1 MKRKVITIIIGIV
14 CVIVAAVCLNQFVFS
29 TKVTHIKDA
38 DNQKVQK
45 AYDLL
50 ANAYLDDGEEA
61 EVYYTD
67 FIKTNKEIGEGNHQ
81 AVLENGKDAK
91 VYYAEKKKN
100 TDDTT
105 PEAVKEYDSDMVE
118 LDYTDV
124 AKYKVSVEKSG
135 LYYLNIDYMSVGESL
150 SDYTVSATIN
160 GKQQYSEM
168 NTIALPILWTDV
180 DTDKY
185 VGSDEKKDF
194 PLDSYGDEM
203 APSQNRIQKWTNTY
217 LYNNTYVS
225 STPLCFY
232 LEKGENEINIENV
245 SSGGLALGKLMVQE
259 AKTNVASYKDY
270 AAQHQDAEL
279 VTAEDDQLEIDA
291 VYYTQKNSTDAVY
304 GTDTNT
310 SLTRFNIDHEK
321 LNTLQWNSA
330 GNEIVYTFNVKKTGN
345 YNIAFHYDNGKKEF
359 QSFETIK
366 IDGEVPFE
374 EMYNYAFEPVSSG
387 YENVTLADKNG
398 NNYNFYLTEGKHTIA
413 IKQEN
418 EPVMEAY
425 RYALLLQQHLTDF
438 QLEITKITGSDVD
451 TERNWKMTKYIP
463 EISDYLNAYETIIKH
478 IRYLLQDYSPN
489 GNSSAILAYLDEAQ
503 QFIKTM
509 KKYPDEIALHTKDL
523 TGAENSILVSLSN
536 FTTEVTSNEFTLD
549 RIYIYGE
556 KNQIK
561 SANPS
566 LASSMWTGIRS
577 LVNTFTSDKYATGAK
592 EDSETLTIWVNRA
605 ITHVD
610 LLQKMVDTEFVPY
623 YKEQTGK
630 DIKVKVSTMPDVS
643 KLTLAIAADQT
654 PDVALGLMSYVPFDL
669 SSRGALY
676 DLTKFDDFWTV
687 ARRFPTGSF
696 VSYVYNEG
704 MYAIPETT
712 DFNAIVYRTD
722 IFKNLGLKVPDTWDD
737 LIEILP
743 TLQRYGMNFY
753 HNISLGATG
762 YKWFYQTAP
771 MILQNGGELYTQDDN
786 GLITTGIDSKKSV
799 KGLQLLGDLFTKYS
813 LDTSVQTFF
822 NSFRYSVLPIGIVGM
837 EDYTLIK
844 NGAKELDGKWAIS
857 QYLGTKQEDG
867 TVNRTFVANGTGGA
881 IFNAS
886 DKKQEAWEFLKWWTS
901 KSVQTEYT
909 YTLRSSYGKTFFWL
923 SANRAALENNPMDE
937 ADKKIITEQINYVTD
952 VTRTPGQYLLER
964 TISNIWTTMVFD
976 GTAGQVAVD
985 EAKNDV
991 NKEIVRKMK
1000 ELGYYDENG
1009 KMVKKFKLQG
1019 YDWIKENQDK
1029 AKADPGEEV
1038 SSNE

>member
-1 MKRKVITIIIGIV
+1 
-14 CVIVAAVCLNQFVFS
+14 
-29 TKVTHIKDA
+29 
-38 DNQKVQK
+38 
-45 AYDLL
+45 
-50 ANAYLDDGEEA
+50 
-61 EVYYTD
+61 
-67 FIKTNKEIGEGNHQ
+67 
-81 AVLENGKDAK
+81 
-91 VYYAEKKKN
+91 
-100 TDDTT
+100 
-105 PEAVKEYDSDMVE
+105 
-118 LDYTDV
+118 
-124 AKYKVSVEKSG
+124 
-135 LYYLNIDYMSVGESL
+135 MSVGESL

-245 SSGGLALGKLMVQE
+245 SSGGLALGKLMAQE

-387 YENVTLADKNG
+387 YENVTLADKDG

-566 LASSMWTGIRS
+566 LASSMWTGVRS

-592 EDSETLTIWVNRA
+592 EDSKTLTIWVNRA

-722 IFKNLGLKVPDTWDD
+722 IFKNLGLKVPNTWDD

-753 HNISLGATG
+753 HNISLGTTG

-881 IFNAS
+881 IFNTS

>member
-1 MKRKVITIIIGIV
+1 
-14 CVIVAAVCLNQFVFS
+14 
-29 TKVTHIKDA
+29 
-38 DNQKVQK
+38 
-45 AYDLL
+45 
-50 ANAYLDDGEEA
+50 
-61 EVYYTD
+61 
-67 FIKTNKEIGEGNHQ
+67 
-81 AVLENGKDAK
+81 
-91 VYYAEKKKN
+91 
-100 TDDTT
+100 
-105 PEAVKEYDSDMVE
+105 
-118 LDYTDV
+118 
-124 AKYKVSVEKSG
+124 
-135 LYYLNIDYMSVGESL
+135 
-150 SDYTVSATIN
+150 
-160 GKQQYSEM
+160 
-168 NTIALPILWTDV
+168 
-180 DTDKY
+180 
-185 VGSDEKKDF
+185 
-194 PLDSYGDEM
+194 
-203 APSQNRIQKWTNTY
+203 
-217 LYNNTYVS
+217 
-225 STPLCFY
+225 
-232 LEKGENEINIENV
+232 
-245 SSGGLALGKLMVQE
+245 
-259 AKTNVASYKDY
+259 
-270 AAQHQDAEL
+270 
-279 VTAEDDQLEIDA
+279 
-291 VYYTQKNSTDAVY
+291 
-304 GTDTNT
+304 
-310 SLTRFNIDHEK
+310 
-321 LNTLQWNSA
+321 
-330 GNEIVYTFNVKKTGN
+330 
-345 YNIAFHYDNGKKEF
+345 
-359 QSFETIK
+359 
-366 IDGEVPFE
+366 
-374 EMYNYAFEPVSSG
+374 
-387 YENVTLADKNG
+387 
-398 NNYNFYLTEGKHTIA
+398 
-413 IKQEN
+413 
-418 EPVMEAY
+418 
-425 RYALLLQQHLTDF
+425 
-438 QLEITKITGSDVD
+438 
-451 TERNWKMTKYIP
+451 MTKYIP

-566 LASSMWTGIRS
+566 LASSMWTGVRS

-592 EDSETLTIWVNRA
+592 EDSKTLTIWVNRA

-722 IFKNLGLKVPDTWDD
+722 IFKNLGLKVPNTWDD

-753 HNISLGATG
+753 HNISLGTTG

-881 IFNAS
+881 IFNTS

>member
-1 MKRKVITIIIGIV
+1 
-14 CVIVAAVCLNQFVFS
+14 
-29 TKVTHIKDA
+29 
-38 DNQKVQK
+38 
-45 AYDLL
+45 
-50 ANAYLDDGEEA
+50 
-61 EVYYTD
+61 
-67 FIKTNKEIGEGNHQ
+67 
-81 AVLENGKDAK
+81 
-91 VYYAEKKKN
+91 
-100 TDDTT
+100 
-105 PEAVKEYDSDMVE
+105 
-118 LDYTDV
+118 
-124 AKYKVSVEKSG
+124 
-135 LYYLNIDYMSVGESL
+135 
-150 SDYTVSATIN
+150 
-160 GKQQYSEM
+160 
-168 NTIALPILWTDV
+168 
-180 DTDKY
+180 
-185 VGSDEKKDF
+185 
-194 PLDSYGDEM
+194 
-203 APSQNRIQKWTNTY
+203 
-217 LYNNTYVS
+217 
-225 STPLCFY
+225 
-232 LEKGENEINIENV
+232 
-245 SSGGLALGKLMVQE
+245 
-259 AKTNVASYKDY
+259 
-270 AAQHQDAEL
+270 
-279 VTAEDDQLEIDA
+279 
-291 VYYTQKNSTDAVY
+291 
-304 GTDTNT
+304 
-310 SLTRFNIDHEK
+310 
-321 LNTLQWNSA
+321 
-330 GNEIVYTFNVKKTGN
+330 
-345 YNIAFHYDNGKKEF
+345 
-359 QSFETIK
+359 
-366 IDGEVPFE
+366 
-374 EMYNYAFEPVSSG
+374 
-387 YENVTLADKNG
+387 
-398 NNYNFYLTEGKHTIA
+398 
-413 IKQEN
+413 
-418 EPVMEAY
+418 MEAY

-566 LASSMWTGIRS
+566 LASSMWTGVRS

-592 EDSETLTIWVNRA
+592 EDSKTLTIWVNRA

-722 IFKNLGLKVPDTWDD
+722 IFKNLGLKVPNTWDD

-753 HNISLGATG
+753 HNISLGTTG

-881 IFNAS
+881 IFNTS